1 MYVSKVTI
9 SIKLKN
15 LVANRITAFNIFTD
29 VLFATIPIPIV
40 WNLRMKRRVRM
51 YLIGVFSLGY
61 LLALPSNLHSEKGPS
76 NRINSTVGLGI
87 IKAVAQL
94 AYSNETDIFFNDSI
108 LFWGLAQVNV
118 GILTACVPSL
128 KPLARRGLKL
138 SEYTNSRSRSHGLY
152 GRRSTGRWT
161 SSRHSRRMFSIHI
174 RDQYGIEELH
184 SHDLSTRSQSD
195 EVKLTPYGAT
205 VSFTAHAE
213 RGTLEDSSE
222 MDQSIRGETYLEKR
236 VVGGILKTTQTTV
249 VSSRAAD

>member
-61 LLALPSNLHSEKGPS
+61 LFALPSNLHSEKGPS

-94 AYSNETDIFFNDSI
+94 AYSNETDIFLYAAELPRNPI
-108 LFWGLAQVNV
+108 GVWHAN
-118 GILTACVPSL
+118 
-128 KPLARRGLKL
+128 AR
-138 SEYTNSRSRSHGLY
+138 
-152 GRRSTGRWT
+152 
-161 SSRHSRRMFSIHI
+161 
-174 RDQYGIEELH
+174 
-184 SHDLSTRSQSD
+184 
-195 EVKLTPYGAT
+195 
-205 VSFTAHAE
+205 SF
-213 RGTLEDSSE
+213 
-222 MDQSIRGETYLEKR
+222 
-236 VVGGILKTTQTTV
+236 
-249 VSSRAAD
+249 